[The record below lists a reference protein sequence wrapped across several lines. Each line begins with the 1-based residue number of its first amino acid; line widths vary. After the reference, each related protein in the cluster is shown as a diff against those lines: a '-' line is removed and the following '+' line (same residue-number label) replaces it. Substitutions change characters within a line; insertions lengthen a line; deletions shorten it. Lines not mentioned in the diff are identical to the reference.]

1 MAISDTSPE
10 IEAIQIRIIRSMTIE
25 QRLLVALEMSLLSRE
40 MMKVGIQLDHPQWTD
55 SQVRIE
61 ILRRIFSPAP
71 LPSWVS

>member
-10 IEAIQIRIIRSMTIE
+10 IEAIQIRIIRSMTTE

-40 MMKVGIQLDHPQWTD
+40 MMKAGIQLDHPQWTD